1 MYYCVDPLIE
11 SLLKCE
17 AVVLTDLLED
27 SAALGGEGAVGDE
40 GHGGD

>member
-1 MYYCVDPLIE
+1 MDPLIE
-11 SLLKCE
+11 SLLKCQ
-17 AVVLTDLLED
+17 AVVLRVLTDLLED